1 VLEIE
6 KGKTNMLNARIVKSA
21 AAALLVSLSLT
32 ACDPPIPASIL
43 AVQSELEVQC
53 EEGEVSAIFPES
65 MSDLSLNWSDS
76 LLFACETMPLV
87 ALDNTATES
96 DIVISES
103 SLIAGRCTPF
113 ATVPVAID
121 AAVLVVNIPDFFE
134 VFLSPQQIVEIF
146 NGTITNWSDPSLA
159 PLNGE
164 FPLPDLPIV
173 LPTEAT
179 ASAKA
184 ALSEWISRVADAPLD
199 LSAVADTTEFNE
211 IFLATPAEPG
221 AISISSYGAA
231 TYLAS
236 AMVAVV
242 LDPNDPASYVRA
254 EYGSLLA
261 ATTQLTSSIEGTSMK
276 VALDPSLEVQAEAGL
291 DEAVAPY
298 QAVYAMDMA
307 LCGEDTTL
315 KRTMARYLLR
325 QDSQGVI
332 LSATLMPLPEA
343 LRVDAISI
351 VVVGLPIPTPAATEE
366 TDQG

>member
-1 VLEIE
+1 
-6 KGKTNMLNARIVKSA
+6 MLNARIFKSA

-53 EEGEVSAIFPES
+53 EDGEVSAVFPES
-65 MSDLSLNWSDS
+65 MTDLSLNWSDS
-76 LLFACETMPLV
+76 LLFACETMPLT
-87 ALDNTATES
+87 ALDNTELES

-103 SLIAGRCTPF
+103 SLVAGRCTPF

-134 VFLSPQQIVEIF
+134 VFLSAQQIVDIF
-146 NGTITNWSDPSLA
+146 DGTITNWSDPALA
-159 PLNGE
+159 ALNGD

-179 ASAKA
+179 VSAKA
-184 ALSEWISRVADAPLD
+184 ALSEWIGRVAGSPLD
-199 LSAVADTTEFNE
+199 LSGVADTAEYNE
-211 IFLATPAEPG
+211 ISLAAPTEPG
-221 AISISSYGAA
+221 AIGIASYGAA
-231 TYLAS
+231 SYLAS

-242 LDPNDPASYVRA
+242 LDESDPASYVRA
-254 EYGSLLA
+254 EYTSLLS

-276 VALDPSLEVQAEAGL
+276 VALDPTIEPQAEAGL
-291 DEAVAPY
+291 EEVVTPY

-332 LSATLMPLPEA
+332 LSATLMPLPESV
-343 LRVDAISI
+343 RVDAISI
-351 VVVGLPIPTPAATEE
+351 VVVGLPIPTPVPVEG
-366 TDQG
+366 Q

>member
-1 VLEIE
+1 V
-6 KGKTNMLNARIVKSA
+6 LNARIIKSA

-43 AVQSELEVQC
+43 AVQAELEVQC
-53 EEGEVSAIFPES
+53 EDGEVSVVFPES
-65 MSDLSLNWSDS
+65 MTDLSMNWSDS
-76 LLFACETMPLV
+76 LLFACETMPMSI
-87 ALDNTATES
+87 LDNTAIDS
-96 DIVISES
+96 DLVISEA
-103 SLIAGRCTPF
+103 SLIAGRCEPF

-134 VFLSPQQIVEIF
+134 VFLSAQQIIDIF

-164 FPLPDLPIV
+164 FPLPDLPII

-184 ALSEWISRVADAPLD
+184 ALSEWISRVAGAPLD
-199 LSAVADTTEFNE
+199 LSTVADTTEFNE
-211 IFLATPAEPG
+211 IFLASPAEPG
-221 AISISSYGAA
+221 SISISSYGAA
-231 TYLAS
+231 SYLAS
-236 AMVAVV
+236 TMVALV
-242 LDPNDPASYVRA
+242 LDPSDPATYVRA

-261 ATTQLTSSIEGTSMK
+261 ATTQLTSTIEGTSMK
-276 VALDPSLEVQAEAGL
+276 VALDPAVEVQAEAGL

-298 QAVYAMDMA
+298 QAVYAMSMA

-332 LSATLMPLPEA
+332 LSATLMPLTET

-366 TDQG
+366 DQG